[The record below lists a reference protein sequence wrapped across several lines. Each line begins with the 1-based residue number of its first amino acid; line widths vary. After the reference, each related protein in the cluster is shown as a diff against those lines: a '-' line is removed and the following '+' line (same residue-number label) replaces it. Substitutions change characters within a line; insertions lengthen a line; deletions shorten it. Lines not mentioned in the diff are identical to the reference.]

1 MIFASCFTNF
11 GPYHIARLRALAS
24 RLRERGDCLIAY
36 EMAATERD
44 ACARVAPAP
53 PASAGTSVARSPL
66 LRNSSTA
73 SFGKRAREST
83 SSAQRAATSRPILSL
98 SASMSMGV
106 FSPCLSTT
114 R

>member
-1 MIFASCFTNF
+1 MRSCMADDPCRAMAATWRWCM
-11 GPYHIARLRALAS
+11 ARTIPLEPQWA
-24 RLRERGDCLIAY
+24 

-53 PASAGTSVARSPL
+53 PASLGTSVARSPL